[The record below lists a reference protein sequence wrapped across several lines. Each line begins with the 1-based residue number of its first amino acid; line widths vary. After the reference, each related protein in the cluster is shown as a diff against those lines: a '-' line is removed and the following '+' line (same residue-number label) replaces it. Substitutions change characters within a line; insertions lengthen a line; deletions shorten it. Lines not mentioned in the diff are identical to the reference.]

1 MIEHKFVDAI
11 FYRRGRATGTIWS
24 GDRWPKE
31 GEAMQLTTFGSVVR
45 FSAKNG
51 LYDGD
56 YRVWKKGKLMQHNI
70 YKNGKLVEKIK

>member
-1 MIEHKFVDAI
+1 
-11 FYRRGRATGTIWS
+11 
-24 GDRWPKE
+24 
-31 GEAMQLTTFGSVVR
+31 MQLTTFGSVVR
-45 FSAKNG
+45 YSAKNS